1 MIWKHIK
8 SDISAST
15 FQYPFSKIAHWKWPL
30 EYSSRNITLCFKIKV
45 VFTPS
50 SYNVSASCIITYN
63 SSEMFDRVLNMAMIH
78 FLKKCSTFCN
88 ISPLHCLS
96 GTVECIPH
104 WCNPVYTPFFYN
116 SKILD
121 GILSRIVPSSN
132 KFS

>member
-1 MIWKHIK
+1 MATGMCLPKYQII
-8 SDISAST
+8 
-15 FQYPFSKIAHWKWPL
+15 
-30 EYSSRNITLCFKIKV
+30 CFKIKV

-96 GTVECIPH
+96 GKVECIPH
-104 WCNPVYTPFFYN
+104 WCNPVYTPFFIIPKYSMGFCQELSLVQIN
-116 SKILD
+116 FLRKMLKSKWSYWDVAILLVFKWL
-121 GILSRIVPSSN
+121 I
-132 KFS
+132 